1 MPVRR
6 QPVVG
11 EPAGHPRKEE
21 GGEVREHPRL
31 GQDQEPGVVRHHLQ
45 PPELLLRPP
54 AAPPVAGR
62 ALEGAVL
69 PRRQGPATGPR
80 SLPRSAGRG
89 PPAAGS
95 RDSGARPSASPR
107 AGAPAAWPARIS
119 TSDRENPAGIPAK
132 RGMELEA
139 LANRHG
145 RSIARP
151 GRERQRKIPAP
162 RSRAH
167 ATQTSPVSRK
177 TSRNQR
183 GMPLAWRRTGLAEPG
198 LRVYPSDLS
207 RGDLEVLR
215 AGLREA
221 GYDEM
226 EGPCGHD
233 RGSTDGTGQGTGPR
247 RGRGAGS
254 RQGTGTGRGTGID
267 PPSRAPVRSPAAGGQ
282 GPHRCGRSRRSRFLA
297 GPDAGCRQPEEVFG
311 KGSRS

>member
-31 GQDQEPGVVRHHLQ
+31 GQDQETRVVRHHLQ

-54 AAPPVAGR
+54 AAPPVAR
-62 ALEGAVL
+62 SALEGAVL
-69 PRRQGPATGPR
+69 PRRQAQPPVPEACHVAQA
-80 SLPRSAGRG
+80 AGRQ
-89 PPAAGS
+89 PLEAEIVALVHQRVPERALL
-95 RDSGARPSASPR
+95 RPGQPDLDVRQGKPR
-107 AGAPAAWPARIS
+107 RH
-119 TSDRENPAGIPAK
+119 PAK

-183 GMPLAWRRTGLAEPG
+183 GMPLLHSSITLDMSGEFSDCVFV
-198 LRVYPSDLS
+198 RVAMGFDASMVS
-207 RGDLEVLR
+207 V
-215 AGLREA
+215 AGLKDAVVAHSNSLLALVGLEA
-221 GYDEM
+221 DW
-226 EGPCGHD
+226 
-233 RGSTDGTGQGTGPR
+233 
-247 RGRGAGS
+247 
-254 RQGTGTGRGTGID
+254 
-267 PPSRAPVRSPAAGGQ
+267 
-282 GPHRCGRSRRSRFLA
+282 
-297 GPDAGCRQPEEVFG
+297 
-311 KGSRS
+311 